1 MANPRNQRRKED
13 RPAEITAAA
22 MHTFAEKGFA
32 ATKVADVAKRAGV
45 SKGLLYLYFKTKEDL
60 FKAVVRSFIFPMI
73 ENLTD
78 TVENTD
84 LGAEEFIRGPLL
96 KFAKSVPNS
105 PAKFLVRLLVAEGPK
120 HPDLV
125 TWYWENVASKGIGA
139 IRTVV
144 KKGVESGEFRSN
156 AFTELPHIFATPVIF
171 SILWKILFEEH
182 DSLDTDKLIEEHFEL
197 ILSSIRKNAS

>member
-1 MANPRNQRRKED
+1 MPNPRYQRRKED

-60 FKAVVRSFIFPMI
+60 FKAVVRSFVVPMI
-73 ENLTD
+73 DNLTD

-96 KFAKSVPNS
+96 SFAKTVPNS

-125 TWYWENVASKGIGA
+125 AWYWENVVSKGIAA
-139 IRTVV
+139 IKTVV
-144 KKGVESGEFRSN
+144 AKGVEAGEFRPN
-156 AFTELPHIFATPVIF
+156 AFTKIPHIFATPVVF
-171 SILWKILFEEH
+171 SVLWKILFDEH
-182 DSLDTDKLIEEHFEL
+182 DNLDTDKLIDEHFEL
-197 ILSSIRKNAS
+197 ILNSIKKTSP